1 MQCFNNSIEEI
12 LQVEKDFYIFL
23 LLRKIEN
30 FQMSINSVV

>member
-23 LLRKIEN
+23 LLLIDN
-30 FQMSINSVV
+30 FQISINSVV